1 MRSALL
7 GLAAGIEKLACKV
20 QGKGSG
26 SHSIVREIS
35 VLAGLT
41 GGRPGLALDI
51 GGNVGAYAAG
61 LKARFPTLEVHV
73 FEPSSVNIAK
83 LTSRFT
89 TGSGVTIVPFAVS
102 DTTGEAP
109 IYSNEPGSGLTS
121 LSQRKLDHLG
131 IPFSEQEVIRTLR
144 IEDYWRDVL
153 DSRTIDLVKIDIE
166 GHELAALQGFGAAL
180 GAVRAIQFE
189 FGGANID
196 TRTYFRDFWYL
207 LTEAGFDLFRISPL
221 GPQRLRCYRERDEFF
236 ATTNY
241 IACRWV

>member
-1 MRSALL
+1 MRAALL

-26 SHSIVREIS
+26 SHSIAREVA
-35 VLAGLT
+35 VLAGLA
-41 GGRPGLALDI
+41 GGSPRLALDI
-51 GGNVGAYAAG
+51 GGNVGEYSAG
-61 LKARFPTLEVHV
+61 LKARFPSLEVHV

-83 LTSRFT
+83 LSARFGA
-89 TGSGVTIVPFAVS
+89 GSGVTVVPFAVS
-102 DTTGEAP
+102 DSAGEAP

-121 LSQRKLDHLG
+121 LSLRKLDHLG
-131 IPFSEQEVIRTLR
+131 IPFAQQEVICTLR

-153 DSRTIDLVKIDIE
+153 CGRPIDLVKIDIE

-196 TRTYFRDFWYL
+196 THTYFRDFWYL
-207 LTEAGFDLFRISPL
+207 FTEAGFDLYRISPL
-221 GPQRLRCYRERDEFF
+221 GPQRLRRYRERDEFF
-236 ATTNY
+236 STTNY
-241 IACRWV
+241 IACRRA